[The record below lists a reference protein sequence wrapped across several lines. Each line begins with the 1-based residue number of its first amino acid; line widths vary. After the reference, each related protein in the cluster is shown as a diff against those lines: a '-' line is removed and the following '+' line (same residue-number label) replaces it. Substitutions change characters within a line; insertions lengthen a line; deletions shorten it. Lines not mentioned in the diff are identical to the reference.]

1 MFIVISKINIH
12 ESNILAFI
20 LRGILIGGFM
30 FGVFIEGF
38 YRTWMSLL
46 VKKIELFFFR
56 IYLISRYF
64 VCFSFNF
71 SSYVIIRRTTI
82 YGSTIFAFRW
92 CRI

>member
-46 VKKIELFFFR
+46 AKKIELFFFPLFCR
-56 IYLISRYF
+56 FI
-64 VCFSFNF
+64 FNF

-82 YGSTIFAFRW
+82 YGSTIFAFRL